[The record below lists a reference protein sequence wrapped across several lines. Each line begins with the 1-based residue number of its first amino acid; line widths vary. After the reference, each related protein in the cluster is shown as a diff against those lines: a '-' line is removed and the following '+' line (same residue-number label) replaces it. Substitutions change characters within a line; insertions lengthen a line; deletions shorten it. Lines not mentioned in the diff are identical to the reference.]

1 MTVYATIIGILG
13 GTKPPFKKD
22 LEAQFQDFDNLFPGK
37 QVCIIGDYNIIFT
50 GRPYP
55 SHLARQTLNDVFQ
68 KFKLT
73 NLSALRT
80 GWVDHIAISSD
91 YMADK
96 KVSFQNLND
105 KDELSDHIGF
115 CATITE

>member
-22 LEAQFQDFDNLFPGK
+22 LESQLNDFGRLFPGK
-37 QVCIIGDYNIIFT
+37 QVCIIGDYNITFT
-50 GRPYP
+50 GRAYP
-55 SHLARQTLNDVFQ
+55 SHVAREALNNVFE

-73 NLSALRT
+73 NLTAAKT

-91 YMADK
+91 FMGNK
-96 KVSFQNLND
+96 EVSFETLNK